1 MVLLRA
7 EALDEHDP
15 IRVWSSLMS
24 RVRRVVPVHR
34 LNLHLRHE
42 TLPEEAQGGS
52 VVHQEEDLPQVLDL
66 LLPEVLLQV
75 QVLAAE
81 ELLLQ

>member
-1 MVLLRA
+1 
-7 EALDEHDP
+7 
-15 IRVWSSLMS
+15 MS
-24 RVRRVVPVHR
+24 RVWRVVPVHR

-42 TLPEEAQGGS
+42 TLPEEAQGDS
-52 VVHQEEDLPQVLDL
+52 AVHQEEEEDLPQVLDL
-66 LLPEVLLQV
+66 LLPEVLLQM